1 MATLDDIV
9 SVDIHLNTSGVGRA
23 NFGTILFFSNES
35 HAVRS
40 RQAALKGT
48 VQTYNRLSDVA
59 GDVDASSTTYA
70 ALAAAFG
77 QSPRPRS
84 VKVLFS
90 PIDGPWVSAP
100 ILAGAIQKDAGWYV
114 AIVPTASGGDMAAF
128 AKAIEGERRLLIA
141 ESGQYAADA
150 AKTANLYRTAVIHG
164 DGSGA
169 TAAAW
174 AAKCLGYA
182 AGSET
187 WALKKLAGVPATAL
201 PASDENTL
209 LNNNGS
215 IYSRLSSDVNLTRG
229 GKVAGGE
236 WIDVIRFR
244 DWLQDVMQTNL
255 VATLINRPKLPYT
268 DEGLAVIESSMI
280 KSLEEGVRAGGVV
293 DWRDNGEGQLVRG
306 YTVTVPRAADVPF
319 NIKASRVA
327 HVSFSAYLTGAIH
340 AIEVTGS
347 FTYEGA
353 L

>member
-9 SVDIHLNTSGVGRA
+9 SVDIHLNTTGIGRA
-23 NFGTILFFSNES
+23 NFGTIMVFSRNTDYES
-35 HAVRS
+35 GKAPRAGAVS
-40 RQAALKGT
+40 
-48 VQTYNRLSDVA
+48 TYNRLSDVA
-59 GDVDASSTTYA
+59 GIVTVGTPTHKVLSAIFAQT
-70 ALAAAFG
+70 
-77 QSPRPRS
+77 PRPRQ
-84 VKVLFS
+84 VKVYMAGIGS
-90 PIDGPWVSAP
+90 DTPWGAVH
-100 ILAGAIQKDAGWYV
+100 LAGAIQEDSDWYAAVIAGTSADY
-114 AIVPTASGGDMAAF
+114 MAF
-128 AKAIEGERRLLIA
+128 AKAIEAERRLFVTD
-141 ESGQYAADA
+141 QMTPKA
-150 AKTANLYRTAVIHG
+150 AKDQNLYRTAVIVG
-164 DGSGA
+164 AEGSGV
-169 TAAAW
+169 TAGAW

-187 WALKKLAGVPATAL
+187 WALKQLAGVR
-201 PASDENTL
+201 PASLTPQQDQEV
-209 LNNNGS
+209 LNNNGTVF
-215 IYSRLSSDVNLTRG
+215 SRMSASLNLTRG

-236 WIDVIRFR
+236 WVDVIRFR

-280 KSLEEGVRAGGVV
+280 KSLEEGVKAGGVI

-306 YTVTVPRAADVPF
+306 YTVTVPQAKDVPF

-347 FTYEGA
+347 FTYDGA

>member
-9 SVDIHLNTSGVGRA
+9 SVDIHLNTTGVGRA
-23 NFGTILFFSNES
+23 NFGTVMVFSRNTDYVS
-35 HAVRS
+35 GKAPAPDSV
-40 RQAALKGT
+40 T
-48 VQTYNRLSDVA
+48 TYNRLSDTAGVVA
-59 GDVDASSTTYA
+59 AGTPTAKVLASIFA
-70 ALAAAFG
+70 
-77 QSPRPRS
+77 QSPRPRQ
-84 VKVLFS
+84 VKVFMAALPAS
-90 PIDGPWVSAP
+90 DSWKAEH
-100 ILAGAIQKDAGWYV
+100 LAKAIQKDADWY
-114 AIVPTASGGDMAAF
+114 AAVIAGESTDLLTF
-128 AKAIEGERRLLIA
+128 ARAIEGERRLFVTD
-141 ESGQYAADA
+141 QMTPKA
-150 AKTANLYRTAVIHG
+150 AKDLNLYRTAVIV
-164 DGSGA
+164 GA
-169 TAAAW
+169 EAGGVTAGAW

-187 WALKKLAGVPATAL
+187 WALKQLAGVPAASLTPQQDQEAL
-201 PASDENTL
+201 S
-209 LNNNGS
+209 NNGTVF
-215 IYSRLSSDVNLTRG
+215 SRMSAQLNLTRG

-236 WIDVIRFR
+236 WVDVIRFR

-280 KSLEEGVRAGGVV
+280 KSLEEGVNAGGVI

-306 YTVTVPRAADVPF
+306 YTVTVPQAKDVPF

-347 FTYEGA
+347 FTYDGA

>member
-9 SVDIHLNTSGVGRA
+9 SVDIHLNTTGIGRA
-23 NFGTILFFSNES
+23 NFGTIMVFSRNTDYES
-35 HAVRS
+35 GKAPRAGAV
-40 RQAALKGT
+40 
-48 VQTYNRLSDVA
+48 VTYNRLSDVA
-59 GDVDASSTTYA
+59 GIVAVGTPTHKVLSAIFAQT
-70 ALAAAFG
+70 
-77 QSPRPRS
+77 PRPRQ
-84 VKVLFS
+84 VKVYMAGIGS
-90 PIDGPWVSAP
+90 DTPWGAVH
-100 ILAGAIQKDAGWYV
+100 LAGAIQEDSDWYAAVIAGSSTDY
-114 AIVPTASGGDMAAF
+114 MAF
-128 AKAIEGERRLLIA
+128 AKAIEAERRLFVTD
-141 ESGQYAADA
+141 QMTPKA
-150 AKTANLYRTAVIHG
+150 AKDQNLYRTAVVV
-164 DGSGA
+164 GA
-169 TAAAW
+169 ETGGVTAGAW

-187 WALKKLAGVPATAL
+187 WALKQLSGIPA
-201 PASDENTL
+201 ASLTPQQDQEV
-209 LNNNGS
+209 LNNNGTVF
-215 IYSRLSSDVNLTRG
+215 SRMSANLNLTRG

-236 WIDVIRFR
+236 WVDVIRFR

-280 KSLEEGVRAGGVV
+280 KSLEEGVKAGGVV

-306 YTVTVPRAADVPF
+306 YTVTVPQAKDVPF

-347 FTYEGA
+347 FTYDGA

>member
-9 SVDIHLNTSGVGRA
+9 SVDIHLNTTGIGRA
-23 NFGTILFFSNES
+23 NFGTIMVFSRIMDYVS
-35 HAVRS
+35 GKAPQPYSVS
-40 RQAALKGT
+40 
-48 VQTYNRLSDVA
+48 TYNRLSDVSGIVA
-59 GDVDASSTTYA
+59 DGTPTHNVLSAI
-70 ALAAAFG
+70 FG
-77 QSPRPRS
+77 QSPRPRQ
-84 VKVLFS
+84 VKVFVASVAAGTSWGASHLS
-90 PIDGPWVSAP
+90 TAINQDADWYAAVIAGEGPDFLP
-100 ILAGAIQKDAGWYV
+100 
-114 AIVPTASGGDMAAF
+114 F
-128 AKAIEGERRLLIA
+128 AKAIEAERRLFVTD
-141 ESGQYAADA
+141 QMTPKA
-150 AKTANLYRTAVIHG
+150 AKDQNLYRTAVIV
-164 DGSGA
+164 GSKGGGV
-169 TAAAW
+169 TAGAW

-187 WALKKLAGVPATAL
+187 WALKQLAGVQ
-201 PASDENTL
+201 PASLTPQQDQEAL
-209 LNNNGS
+209 GNNGTVFGRMS
-215 IYSRLSSDVNLTRG
+215 AQLNLTRG

-236 WIDVIRFR
+236 WVDVIRFR

-280 KSLEEGVRAGGVV
+280 KSLEEGVKAGGVV

-306 YTVTVPRAADVPF
+306 YTVTVPQAKDVPF

-347 FTYEGA
+347 FTYDGA

>member
-9 SVDIHLNTSGVGRA
+9 SVDIHLNTTGVGRA
-23 NFGTILFFSNES
+23 NFGTIMVFSRNTDYES
-35 HAVRS
+35 GKAPRAGAVS
-40 RQAALKGT
+40 
-48 VQTYNRLSDVA
+48 TYNRLSDIAGIVA
-59 GDVDASSTTYA
+59 VNTPTHKVLSAI
-70 ALAAAFG
+70 FG
-77 QSPRPRS
+77 QSPRPRQ
-84 VKVLFS
+84 VKVYMAGIGS
-90 PIDGPWVSAP
+90 DTPWSAAH
-100 ILAGAIQKDAGWYV
+100 LAGAIQEDSDWYAAVIAGTSTDY
-114 AIVPTASGGDMAAF
+114 MAF
-128 AKAIEGERRLLIA
+128 AKAIEGERRLFVTDQIA
-141 ESGQYAADA
+141 PKA
-150 AKTANLYRTAVIHG
+150 AKDQNLYRTAVIV
-164 DGSGA
+164 GA
-169 TAAAW
+169 EAGGVTAGAW

-187 WALKKLAGVPATAL
+187 WALKQLAGVPA
-201 PASDENTL
+201 ASLTPQQDQEV
-209 LNNNGS
+209 LNNNGTVF
-215 IYSRLSSDVNLTRG
+215 SRMSAQLNLTRG

-236 WIDVIRFR
+236 WVDVIRFR

-280 KSLEEGVRAGGVV
+280 KSLEEGVKAGGVI

-306 YTVTVPRAADVPF
+306 YTVTVPQAKDVPF

-347 FTYEGA
+347 FTYDGA

>member
-9 SVDIHLNTSGVGRA
+9 SVDIHLNTTGIGRA
-23 NFGTILFFSNES
+23 NFGTIMVFSRNTDYVPGK
-35 HAVRS
+35 AP
-40 RQAALKGT
+40 AADS
-48 VQTYNRLSDVA
+48 VSTYNRLSDINNVVA
-59 GDVDASSTTYA
+59 INTPTHRVLTAIFS
-70 ALAAAFG
+70 

-84 VKVLFS
+84 VKVFM
-90 PIDGPWVSAP
+90 SALGASGKWTSAN
-100 ILAGAIQKDAGWYV
+100 LATAIQKDSDWYAAVIAGE
-114 AIVPTASGGDMAAF
+114 SLDMIEF
-128 AKAIEGERRLLIA
+128 AKAIEGERRLFVTDQITPK
-141 ESGQYAADA
+141 A
-150 AKTANLYRTAVIHG
+150 AKDQNLYRTAVVVG
-164 DGSGA
+164 DEGA
-169 TAAAW
+169 GVTAGAW

-187 WALKKLAGVPATAL
+187 WALKQLSGVR
-201 PASDENTL
+201 PASLTPQQDQEV
-209 LNNNGS
+209 LNNNGTVF
-215 IYSRLSSDVNLTRG
+215 SRMSANLNLTRG

-236 WIDVIRFR
+236 WVDVIRFR

-280 KSLEEGVRAGGVV
+280 KSLEEGVKAGGVV

-306 YTVTVPRAADVPF
+306 YTVTVPQAKDVPF
-319 NIKASRVA
+319 NTKASRVA

-347 FTYEGA
+347 FTYDGA